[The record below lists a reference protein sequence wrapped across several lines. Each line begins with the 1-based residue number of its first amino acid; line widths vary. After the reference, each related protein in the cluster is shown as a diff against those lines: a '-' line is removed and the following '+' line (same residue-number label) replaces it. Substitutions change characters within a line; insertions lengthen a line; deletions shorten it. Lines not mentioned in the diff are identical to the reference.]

1 MFESTTPQPPKFRPS
16 FRFPTL
22 TIRGGRFG
30 RFIFRL
36 ALLIVP
42 LLFFRACFLTYVPPD
57 RIGLRQISFG
67 PGSGLQKD
75 LVPPGYRRALSFYET
90 VRTFPR
96 DVQAIEFTRSEE
108 RRVGKECRSRWSP
121 YH

>member
-42 LLFFRACFLTYVPPD
+42 LLFFRACFLTYVPPA
-57 RIGLRQISFG
+57 RMGLRQFSFG
-67 PGSGLQKD
+67 PGSGPQKH
-75 LVPPGYRRALSFYET
+75 LVPPRDRPPLSFHRPVTT
-90 VRTFPR
+90 VPR
-96 DVQAIEFTRSEE
+96 DDQ
-108 RRVGKECRSRWSP
+108 
-121 YH
+121 